1 MIELARHIE
10 ILLLENDCV
19 IVPELGG
26 FIAHYQPAYYAES
39 DNIYF
44 PPMRTIGFNPQL
56 TMNDG
61 LLVQS
66 YMQVHHTDFP
76 DATRMIEQEVEEL
89 KDTLY
94 KDGHVQLYGI
104 GDLHYTIHN
113 SYEFRP
119 NEEGI
124 LSPYL
129 YGFSSLSI
137 SPLSENN
144 STIASTKDMV
154 LKPQKE
160 KAAIRFNRR
169 WLGNAVAIAVAV
181 ILLFF
186 LSVPVENTYVD
197 KGNYA
202 SLGTDGLFEAIRSQS
217 LATTLVVPQQQKTV
231 QAKKTS
237 GNTRQQAGH
246 KSLKPVAVKVEKVGS
261 PKTETSKQETGKET
275 PKAEKTVA
283 RKTTPATA
291 TASSASVP
299 AQNKAEATT
308 AKPKYFIIV
317 SSLAT
322 AADAQ
327 QTLNEYKQK
336 GFKEASIIEG
346 SGRYRLALYGF
357 ADKNAAYKKMNEL
370 KKDEAFKN
378 AWLLSSK

>member
-39 DNIYF
+39 DNLYF

-76 DATRMIEQEVEEL
+76 DATRMIEKEVEEL

-94 KDGHVQLYGI
+94 KDGYVQLYGI

-124 LSPYL
+124 LSPHL

-137 SPLSENN
+137 SPLAEKS
-144 STIASTKDMV
+144 SITSSTKELV

-160 KAAIRFNRR
+160 RAAIRFNRR
-169 WLGNAVAIAVAV
+169 WLGNAVAIAAAV
-181 ILLFF
+181 ILFFF
-186 LSVPVENTYVD
+186 LSVPVANTYVD
-197 KGNYA
+197 NGNYA

-217 LATTLVVPQQQKTV
+217 LATTLVIPQQPKTVQGTKTSGTPQQQV
-231 QAKKTS
+231 
-237 GNTRQQAGH
+237 GH
-246 KSLKPVAVKVEKVGS
+246 KSLKPVVVKVEKVGS
-261 PKTETSKQETGKET
+261 PKTETPKQDTGKET
-275 PKAEKTVA
+275 PKTEKPVA
-283 RKTTPATA
+283 GKTTPATA
-291 TASSASVP
+291 TASPASAP
-299 AQNKAEATT
+299 AQNKAEAAT

-327 QTLNEYKQK
+327 QTLKEYKQK

-346 SGRYRLALYGF
+346 SGRYRLALCGF
-357 ADKNAAYKKMNEL
+357 ADKNTAYKKMNEL

-378 AWLLSSK
+378 AWLLNSK

>member
-181 ILLFF
+181 ILFFF

-197 KGNYA
+197 VGRFNAADDVQQRGFTGTGRTKQNA
-202 SLGTDGLFEAIRSQS
+202 DLAFLDPDVDSLQHLHTAFS
-217 LATTLVVPQQQKTV
+217 LAEVFFDL
-231 QAKKTS
+231 
-237 GNTRQQAGH
+237 
-246 KSLKPVAVKVEKVGS
+246 
-261 PKTETSKQETGKET
+261 
-275 PKAEKTVA
+275 
-283 RKTTPATA
+283 
-291 TASSASVP
+291 
-299 AQNKAEATT
+299 
-308 AKPKYFIIV
+308 
-317 SSLAT
+317 
-322 AADAQ
+322 
-327 QTLNEYKQK
+327 LN
-336 GFKEASIIEG
+336 
-346 SGRYRLALYGF
+346 L
-357 ADKNAAYKKMNEL
+357 
-370 KKDEAFKN
+370 
-378 AWLLSSK
+378 

>member
-160 KAAIRFNRR
+160 KAAITKDGSELPYAELYEKFPYLNITE
-169 WLGNAVAIAVAV
+169 WSVADVEGDTKQCG
-181 ILLFF
+181 
-186 LSVPVENTYVD
+186 LSGSPTKVKKIENIV
-197 KGNYA
+197 
-202 SLGTDGLFEAIRSQS
+202 F
-217 LATTLVVPQQQKTV
+217 
-231 QAKKTS
+231 QAKESKTMTGS
-237 GNTRQQAGH
+237 DQD
-246 KSLKPVAVKVEKVGS
+246 VEGL
-261 PKTETSKQETGKET
+261 
-275 PKAEKTVA
+275 
-283 RKTTPATA
+283 
-291 TASSASVP
+291 
-299 AQNKAEATT
+299 
-308 AKPKYFIIV
+308 IV
-317 SSLAT
+317 ELLANHT
-322 AADAQ
+322 I
-327 QTLNEYKQK
+327 
-336 GFKEASIIEG
+336 G
-346 SGRYRLALYGF
+346 
-357 ADKNAAYKKMNEL
+357 
-370 KKDEAFKN
+370 
-378 AWLLSSK
+378 